1 MKRFNAAK
9 ALRSDDNLAEPLRK
23 AVMYIFNELIYK
35 PIFQIVKEEITDEWI
50 GLELPKILKERKEQK
65 ADDRKEEIKR
75 NKEIYSYLYHNA
87 KMKDA
92 SQDPL
97 VRAILSG
104 RIQYVG
110 DHFQGSFNSQI
121 SKEIKKLGGVWNF
134 RRKQWRLERSK
145 LPPQVSL
152 AIGTA
157 SGKIGHIKDKIS
169 NHLSELDNLI
179 KQKPLF
185 ELQQAFKIAIGNL
198 EVQFGEGVKDFIIPP
213 EFTPEMIENLAT
225 NYSNNMSLY
234 IQNWTEESIKRLRD
248 RVLVNTFEGNRAE
261 TLVKTL
267 EHDFQI
273 SYNKAKFL
281 ARQET
286 SLLMS
291 QYREER
297 YKSIGVQKYKWSTS
311 GDSRVRPMHK
321 RLNGKVFDWDN
332 PPVVD
337 EMGHRRHPGEDFGCR
352 CIAIPLLDDGEWH
365 PNYSIGSKDYDVTN
379 PKEFIKAKNDL
390 EQLMK
395 QKKQFAYDKYERID
409 ERYRTE
415 EGLKS
420 LKKDFAKMDK
430 ELYWRTKDLL
440 GQANPQSNR

>member
-9 ALRSDDNLAEPLRK
+9 AIRSDDNLAEPLRK
-23 AVMYIFNELIYK
+23 AVLYVFNELIYK

-65 ADDRKEEIKR
+65 ADNRKEEIKR

-87 KMKDA
+87 KMKEA

-97 VRAILSG
+97 VKAILTG
-104 RIQYVG
+104 RIQYIG
-110 DHFQGSFNSQI
+110 DHFQGSFNASI

-157 SGKIGHIKDKIS
+157 SGKISRIKEKIS
-169 NHLSELDNLI
+169 NHLDQLGNLI
-179 KQKPLF
+179 GQNPQFAF
-185 ELQQAFKIAIGNL
+185 EEAFAKAISEL
-198 EVQFGEGVKDFIIPP
+198 EVQFGEGIKDFIIPP
-213 EFTPEMIENLAT
+213 EFTPEMIKNLAEK
-225 NYSNNMSLY
+225 YSYNMNLY
-234 IQNWTEESIKRLRD
+234 IKNWTEESIVRLRD

-261 TLVKTL
+261 NLVKTL

-297 YKSIGVQKYKWSTS
+297 YKSVGVQKYKWSTS
-311 GDSRVRPMHK
+311 GDQRVRPYHK
-321 RLNGKVFDWDN
+321 RLNGKIFTWDN
-332 PPVVD
+332 PPIVD
-337 EMGHRRHPGEDFGCR
+337 EMGHRAHPGQDFGCR
-352 CIAIPLLDDGEWH
+352 CIAIP
-365 PNYSIGSKDYDVTN
+365 V
-379 PKEFIKAKNDL
+379 
-390 EQLMK
+390 
-395 QKKQFAYDKYERID
+395 ID
-409 ERYRTE
+409 
-415 EGLKS
+415 
-420 LKKDFAKMDK
+420 
-430 ELYWRTKDLL
+430 
-440 GQANPQSNR
+440 